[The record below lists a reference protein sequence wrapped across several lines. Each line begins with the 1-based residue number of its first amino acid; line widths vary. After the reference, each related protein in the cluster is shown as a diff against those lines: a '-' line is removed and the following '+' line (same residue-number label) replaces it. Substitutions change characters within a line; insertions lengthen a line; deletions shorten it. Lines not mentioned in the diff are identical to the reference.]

1 MFAAVDRLTTMK
13 ASRACRCCN
22 AFFLSIAVL
31 LTACFYLLG
40 ATLAARAS
48 SELDLEQTDDP
59 ELRHVLQRAFV
70 LPMMLDLPDVT
81 YQRRNDLISAEA
93 EKLEGILRSLG
104 YLAATV
110 EVSDDMTSNGYA
122 RLTPVPGSLYRIGW
136 IRAVGL
142 PDGLPEETLIGFDD
156 HAARFVGQTATAGI
170 LEELKSG
177 LIWRLREASYAS
189 GEVLQLKDVL
199 DPQLRS
205 VGISFAFL
213 TGRSTHVA
221 DVQVQGSRH
230 ADLLSEL
237 ASSTVK
243 EGEPYSEAA
252 MARLRE
258 LLEQTALFN
267 RVDVSLSN
275 VSFPSGTAEVEVKLV
290 DKPPEPHFFQSEAGL
305 GPVLAIL
312 TMLLIV
318 LRECAGPDSMWMGRP
333 IGPALT
339 GTVAVFYAI
348 NVIVIVA
355 VLVSIISVQI

>member
-1 MFAAVDRLTTMK
+1 MTVKPGRFGKCCRARFFRFLAMLAAWI
-13 ASRACRCCN
+13 C
-22 AFFLSIAVL
+22 
-31 LTACFYLLG
+31 LLG
-40 ATLAARAS
+40 TMTAVRAS
-48 SELDLEQTDDP
+48 SELDLEQISDP
-59 ELRHVLQRAFV
+59 DLKQVLQRAFV
-70 LPMMLDLPDVT
+70 LPMTLDLPDVT
-81 YQRRNDLISAEA
+81 SQKRNDLISAEA
-93 EKLEGILRSLG
+93 GKLEGILHSRG

-110 EVSDDMTSNGYA
+110 EVIDDPTSGPNV
-122 RLTPVPGSLYRIGW
+122 RLVPVPGSLYRIGW

-142 PDGLPEETLIGFDD
+142 PDGLPEETLAGFDD
-156 HAARFVGQTATAGI
+156 HAAGFVGQTATA
-170 LEELKSG
+170 ETFEQLKAG

-199 DPQLRS
+199 EPQLRS
-205 VGISFAFL
+205 VGVSFAFL

-230 ADLLSEL
+230 ADLLSEI
-237 ASSTVK
+237 ASNTVK

-275 VSFPSGTAEVEVKLV
+275 VSFPTGSAEVEVNLV

-318 LRECAGPDSMWMGRP
+318 LRECAGPDAKWMGRP
-333 IGPALT
+333 VGPALT
-339 GTVAVFYAI
+339 GTVVVFYAI